1 MNLSIARRL
10 LVIGAAITVTGCG
23 GNTLGALGDVLG
35 TVLGQPAGAAQSQ
48 VAAEVLGVDARQ
60 QVVQVRT
67 QEGQTGNVRYDQST
81 VVVYQQRQYP
91 VTALERG
98 DLVVLQLQDMQGTLY
113 TPRIDVQ
120 QSARERAGTGTG
132 QVVQLAGRVA
142 QLDQNAGM
150 FVLQAQGGNVTV
162 ALPFNAPQATVD
174 YFRRLRVG
182 DNVRLEVIPV
192 ATGRAEIHRFL

>member
-1 MNLSIARRL
+1 MNLAIARRL
-10 LVIGAAITVTGCG
+10 LVIGAAVTVTGCG

-91 VTALERG
+91 VSALERG

-120 QSARERAGTGTG
+120 QSAQERAGTGTG

-182 DNVRLEVIPV
+182 DNGPLEVIPV